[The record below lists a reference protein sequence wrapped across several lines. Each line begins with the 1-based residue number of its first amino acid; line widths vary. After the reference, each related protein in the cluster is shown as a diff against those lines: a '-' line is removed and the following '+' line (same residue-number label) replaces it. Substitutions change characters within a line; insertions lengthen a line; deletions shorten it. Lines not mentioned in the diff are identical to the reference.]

1 MAPVPSDIASRLPAG
16 LVARMADDA
25 DLERMVEF
33 ENRFA
38 NAARWESPAGVR
50 AFFRTN
56 PQPDRLAIVVER
68 HGEIVGQ
75 GTVSDGGMWA
85 SPDGSWRGG
94 IRVAPDWRGHGIAK
108 ALLALLEEHAR
119 GRGAKR
125 FMTSIRGNEPEG
137 LAFATA
143 QGYAEFHRRFD
154 AYIDV
159 ATFDPSRF
167 DDPDEI
173 ARRAGVR
180 LLSYGELA
188 RARAGDLET
197 MQRTLIAMFW
207 EVRRDVPS
215 PAPMPKEPPPFEQAR
230 RMFFE
235 GPGMDAAATIVALRG
250 DTPVGMTA
258 NMVKENGVAYTNF
271 TGVVRAERGK
281 GLALAMKLRALRDL
295 RERGVRLFGTTND
308 EANAAMRGI
317 NARLGYVPD
326 APTIMMAKQL
336 S

>member
-1 MAPVPSDIASRLPAG
+1 AAWPLPSGDPLRSRSRRAPGREGPCRSSADRDPSSPRRRARCPPASPRRRTGASARCARRARGSYTGSRPVPRRRPCG
-16 LVARMADDA
+16 ARSP
-25 DLERMVEF
+25 R
-33 ENRFA
+33 R
-38 NAARWESPAGVR
+38 AARP
-50 AFFRTN
+50 
-56 PQPDRLAIVVER
+56 R
-68 HGEIVGQ
+68 HG
-75 GTVSDGGMWA
+75 D
-85 SPDGSWRGG
+85 SPRPRRGRPARRRRRRAGSGWCDLPPARRGG
-94 IRVAPDWRGHGIAK
+94 ARGACGRRRRPCPIVCDLVAPDWDGNGIAK

-125 FMTSIRGNEPEG
+125 FVASIRGNEPEG

-230 RMFFE
+230 RMFF
-235 GPGMDAAATIVALRG
+235 
-250 DTPVGMTA
+250 
-258 NMVKENGVAYTNF
+258 
-271 TGVVRAERGK
+271 
-281 GLALAMKLRALRDL
+281 
-295 RERGVRLFGTTND
+295 
-308 EANAAMRGI
+308 
-317 NARLGYVPD
+317 
-326 APTIMMAKQL
+326 
-336 S
+336 